1 MSGYLVDSYSEFEKL
16 VISPPKKYTD
26 YLVSKIKYNDEDLV
40 LQFPK
45 MTISDQITEKNI
57 ELEFTNTKGYNKEM
71 YNFLRNLDR
80 FIIKKVEEH
89 SQAWFEKA
97 IPPDSLKKMYN
108 GFVKPPQTTE
118 NRSTVNFAIS
128 QKKTSFFDK
137 KGNDIEYSKFERG
150 ETAECIAQFK
160 YIFYSK
166 DTCFP
171 VWELVSTKLHKR
183 MEKVPAFGFV
193 DDPDDLC
200 EVESD
205 DEDLKDFKFF

>member
-1 MSGYLVDSYSEFEKL
+1 MSRLVESYLNFEDI
-16 VISPPKKYTD
+16 VITTPKKYTD
-26 YLVSKIKYNDEDLV
+26 YLVSKIKYNGKEEFV
-40 LQFPK
+40 VQFPK
-45 MTISDQITEKNI
+45 MTISDDVTEKNI
-57 ELEFTNTKGYNKEM
+57 ELEFINTKGYNKEV
-71 YNFLRNLDR
+71 YNFLRNLDQ
-80 FIIKKVEEH
+80 FILKSVQQH
-89 SQAWFEKA
+89 SQEWFEKS
-97 IPPDSLKKMYN
+97 IPMDSLKKMYN

-128 QKKTSFFDK
+128 TKRSLFFDK
-137 KGNDIEYSKFERG
+137 KGNEIDYSRFERG
-150 ETAECIAQFK
+150 EIAECIAQFK

-183 MEKVPAFGFV
+183 VEKVPDFGFV
-193 DDPDDLC
+193 DDPDDQR

>member
-1 MSGYLVDSYSEFEKL
+1 MSRLVESYLNFEKL
-16 VISPPKKYTD
+16 VISPPKKYSD
-26 YLVSKIKYNDEDLV
+26 YLVSKVKYDNEEFV

-45 MTISDQITEKNI
+45 MTISDDLTEKNI
-57 ELEFTNTKGYNKEM
+57 ELEFINTKGYNKEV

-80 FIIKKVEEH
+80 FIIKSVQEH
-89 SQAWFEKA
+89 SQEWFEKS
-97 IPPDSLKKMYN
+97 IPMDSLKKMYN
-108 GFVKPPQTTE
+108 GFVKSPQTTE

-128 QKKTSFFDK
+128 TKRSLFFDK
-137 KGNDIEYSKFERG
+137 KGNEIDSSRFERG
-150 ETAECIAQFK
+150 EISECIAQFK

-183 MEKVPAFGFV
+183 VEKVPDFGFV
-193 DDPDDLC
+193 DDPEDQR